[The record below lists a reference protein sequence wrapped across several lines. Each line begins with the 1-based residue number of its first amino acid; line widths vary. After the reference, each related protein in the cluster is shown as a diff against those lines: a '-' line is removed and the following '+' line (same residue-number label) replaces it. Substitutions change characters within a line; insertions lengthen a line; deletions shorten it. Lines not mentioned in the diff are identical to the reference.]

1 MASGK
6 LTPEDARRE
15 GLGIRSRVGV
25 DESRVRSAEVAF
37 AIAHLNDVRP
47 PGRMAIHR
55 ALPGEVDLRSHE
67 SDLRDAGWTLFLP
80 RTISDHELEFAEY
93 DSDAD
98 LTAGRFGIDEPE
110 NGMVVPAVRLD
121 VVICPCVAVDLEG
134 TRVGFGA
141 GYYDRALGQLSG
153 ESGVDRPVFIG
164 IAWDAQVL
172 PPIQRAKWDIP
183 MDLIVTETRIIRPG
197 D

>member
-1 MASGK
+1 MESGK
-6 LTPEDARRE
+6 LIPEDARRA
-15 GLGIRSRVGV
+15 GLEIRSQVGV
-25 DESRVRSAEVAF
+25 NESRVRSAEVAF
-37 AIAHLNDVRP
+37 AIAQLDDVRP

-67 SDLRDAGWTLFLP
+67 SDLRDAGWSLFLP
-80 RTISDHELEFAEY
+80 RTISDHELEFAGY

-98 LTAGRFGIDEPE
+98 LTAGRFGIDEPA
-110 NGMVVPAVRLD
+110 NGMVIPAVRLD

-134 TRVGFGA
+134 PRVGFGA

-164 IAWDAQVL
+164 VAWDAQVL
-172 PPIQRAKWDIP
+172 SPIQRAEWDVP
-183 MDLIVTETRIIRPG
+183 MDLIVTETRVIRPG